1 MSPSEPKPTLE
12 PPRSDAAPPERTA
25 LTDEGNFRTGFARWM
40 RPEPGASGSGVGL
53 GITVAVLLFVGF
65 AALGFWS
72 YLKAHM
78 H

>member
-1 MSPSEPKPTLE
+1 MSPSEPKPISE
-12 PPRSDAAPPERTA
+12 PPRADGPPPERTPRE
-25 LTDEGNFRTGFARWM
+25 DEGNFRTGLARWM
-40 RPEPGASGSGVGL
+40 RPEDGASGSGVGL
-53 GITVAVLLFVGF
+53 GITVAVLLFLGF

>member
-1 MSPSEPKPTLE
+1 MSPSEPKPMPE
-12 PPRSDAAPPERTA
+12 PPRPDASPRERTA
-25 LTDEGNFRTGFARWM
+25 LEEEGNFRSGFARWM

-53 GITVAVLLFVGF
+53 GITVAVLLFLGF

-72 YLKAHM
+72 YLKAHL